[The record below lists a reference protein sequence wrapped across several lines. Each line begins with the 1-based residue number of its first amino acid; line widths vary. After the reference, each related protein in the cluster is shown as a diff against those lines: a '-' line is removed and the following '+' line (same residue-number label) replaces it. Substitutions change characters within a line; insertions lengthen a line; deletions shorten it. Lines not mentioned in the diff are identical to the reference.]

1 MLNTCAG
8 SVKLRST
15 RRRQVLAAAESEE
28 EQRMSESEVKQDHP
42 MKVTVDRTPSD
53 ESLQAS
59 DGWMD
64 MDVRWLVTSK
74 TVGSENCVFGLTY
87 FAPGA
92 KHDIHR
98 HPNAEETEYIVS
110 GSGVAAVGDDNVR
123 VDAGEMIFVPRNEY
137 HGFHNDTDTEA
148 VMVWTYAPAASLE
161 EAGYVRREDD
171 EAGG

>member
-1 MLNTCAG
+1 VALKRQAEVNAPEH
-8 SVKLRST
+8 VRA
-15 RRRQVLAAAESEE
+15 RRRAREE
-28 EQRMSESEVKQDHP
+28 LRMSESEVKQDHP

-53 ESLQAS
+53 ASLQAG

-74 TVGSENCVFGLTY
+74 TVGSESCVFGLT
-87 FAPGA
+87 FFPPGA

-110 GSGVAAVGDDNVR
+110 GSGIAAVGDDNVR
-123 VDAGEMIFVPRNEY
+123 VDAGEMVFVPRNEY
-137 HGFHNDTDTEA
+137 HGFYNDTDTET

-171 EAGG
+171 EAQH

>member
-1 MLNTCAG
+1 MLNTHGGERQAKINAPEARFA
-8 SVKLRST
+8 SV
-15 RRRQVLAAAESEE
+15 ESEE
-28 EQRMSESEVKQDHP
+28 ERRMSESEVKHDHP
-42 MKVTVDRTPSD
+42 MKVAVKRTPPD

-74 TVGSENCVFGLTY
+74 TVGSESCVFGLTY

-123 VDAGEMIFVPRNEY
+123 VDAGEMVFVPRNEY
-137 HGFHNDTDTEA
+137 HGFHNDTDSET
-148 VMVWTYAPAASLE
+148 VMVWTYAPAASLD

-171 EAGG
+171 EAGR